1 MANQRE
7 SGCAGG
13 SVGQVLARRFGAFRA
28 GAGPCRSGWFQFQ
41 YAQIVNQSCVDVAWQ
56 VPGFSSMRGLEQW
69 AERYIRLQLRDLLVP
84 FGRLCPQRVDL
95 PAQCRDP
102 TPSSPFPRWTL
113 AVPCVAVMDIES
125 ALRNA
130 GANLS
135 RSKASPRQSSFPSA
149 PPWFSRSSRFLE
161 GLAPAP
167 VQSAGH
173 SLSVATAR
181 SLRIGHSHPLPRQP
195 CRGRRLL
202 QTGVEQEDRP
212 AVAVCSKSA
221 LQLRPH
227 GPISAD
233 ATELNALLAPNF
245 LGGRVLRWRVWH
257 VGRLSAIP
265 SKKVGNVLPGHD
277 QVGGRAKGDGGMSV
291 CTVAGLYPGS

>member
-1 MANQRE
+1 MR
-7 SGCAGG
+7 
-13 SVGQVLARRFGAFRA
+13 RRFCGPGFGEGGAFRA
-28 GAGPCRSGWFQFQ
+28 RPAR
-41 YAQIVNQSCVDVAWQ
+41 AEVA
-56 VPGFSSMRGLEQW
+56 GFSFSMRSPVQMWHGKSRGL
-69 AERYIRLQLRDLLVP
+69 AASVGSVGGTDIRLQLRDLLVL

-102 TPSSPFPRWTL
+102 TPSSPFPRWAL
-113 AVPCVAVMDIES
+113 AVPRLAVIDIES

-195 CRGRRLL
+195 RRGRRLL

-265 SKKVGNVLPGHD
+265 SKKKGNVLPGHD

-291 CTVAGLYPGS
+291 CTVEGLYPGS